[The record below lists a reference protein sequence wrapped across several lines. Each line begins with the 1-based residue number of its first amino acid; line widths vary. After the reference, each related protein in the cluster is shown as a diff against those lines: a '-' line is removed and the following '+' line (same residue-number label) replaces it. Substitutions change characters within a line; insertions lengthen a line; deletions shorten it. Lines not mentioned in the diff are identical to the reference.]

1 VRSGKSLEYE
11 AVHRPYSNTSSY
23 WLTRLTPLTNGDGE
37 VFRIIGSTMEI
48 TDRKLFEQELRA
60 SEERFQII
68 SDISSDYA
76 YYHEIKNDGSL
87 EPVWHIGS
95 FDSITGYTPEELYA
109 MGGWSNLIHPDDVPG
124 AEDYIKKLLSGKEAT
139 YTARIVTKPGPT
151 KWIKDTG
158 KPWKDE
164 QSGKVI
170 GIYGSAVDITEQKEI
185 SKKYELIAENSS
197 DLITLFINK
206 EISYVSPSIKK
217 LLGYT
222 EEEFIALNHID
233 LIHPEDL
240 QHVADKI
247 NYRIDNRIDTPYTYI
262 YRQKHKDGTYR
273 WLESKESRKIFEGN
287 NVITILNTRDI
298 SERKAAEEKIE
309 KTLREKEYLMKE
321 LNHRVKNNLMMI
333 SSLVELKNT
342 AVGKNVD
349 LSDLVCQI
357 EAITVIHDKLYQS
370 ETISH
375 INIREYIEDLLSSIF
390 SLSKSPVTIHSS
402 VTNAFLNPRKAVPLG
417 LIINE
422 IATNA
427 IKHGYTEKE
436 ERTFTLI
443 FDEDKPKNEYVLT
456 LANNGD
462 PISEEIT
469 LDNPKTLGLRLIAA
483 LVNQLK
489 GTIFVDREPN
499 PRFSIRFPITVD

>member
-1 VRSGKSLEYE
+1 
-11 AVHRPYSNTSSY
+11 
-23 WLTRLTPLTNGDGE
+23 
-37 VFRIIGSTMEI
+37 M
-48 TDRKLFEQELRA
+48 
-60 SEERFQII
+60 
-68 SDISSDYA
+68 
-76 YYHEIKNDGSL
+76 
-87 EPVWHIGS
+87 
-95 FDSITGYTPEELYA
+95 
-109 MGGWSNLIHPDDVPG
+109 
-124 AEDYIKKLLSGKEAT
+124 
-139 YTARIVTKPGPT
+139 
-151 KWIKDTG
+151 
-158 KPWKDE
+158 
-164 QSGKVI
+164 
-170 GIYGSAVDITEQKEI
+170 
-185 SKKYELIAENSS
+185 
-197 DLITLFINK
+197 
-206 EISYVSPSIKK
+206 SPSIKK

-240 QHVADKI
+240 QHVAEKI
-247 NYRIDNRIDTPYTYI
+247 SYRIDNRIDTPYTYI

-349 LSDLVCQI
+349 LSDLVHQI

-390 SLSKSPVTIHSS
+390 SLSKSPVKIHSS

-427 IKHGYTEKE
+427 IKHGYTEKKK
-436 ERTFTLI
+436 RTFTLI
-443 FDEDKPKNEYVLT
+443 FDEDKPKNEYILT

-462 PISEEIT
+462 PIPEEIT